1 MPQDWCKSLALDVKP
16 SMNIE
21 DSSIGDATLLALF
34 RSCTGSEFRQ
44 DAAAKFAARYMEK
57 LVSLIQRNIA
67 ARFQPRFD
75 AEDVAQSVLQSW
87 FAGVRRRSIHP
98 TSGTEIWPLISVMAL
113 NKVRNRI
120 RFHQAER
127 RSVQR
132 SEDGE
137 VSAAEMPDPTTH
149 DATEF
154 EDMLHSIGSSLDEDG
169 RAVLHLILEGYSV
182 AEIAEKLQI
191 STKTV
196 TRRKKEIRRQ
206 ILSHLPDELR
216 LVAEQLASADET

>member
-1 MPQDWCKSLALDVKP
+1 
-16 SMNIE
+16 
-21 DSSIGDATLLALF
+21 
-34 RSCTGSEFRQ
+34 
-44 DAAAKFAARYMEK
+44 MEK
-57 LVSLIQRNIA
+57 LVSLIQKNIA

-75 AEDVAQSVLQSW
+75 AEDVAQSVLNSW
-87 FAGVRRRSIHP
+87 FEGVRRRSIHP

-137 VSAAEMPDPTTH
+137 VYAEEMPDPTSH
-149 DATEF
+149 DAVEF
-154 EDMLHSIGSSLDEDG
+154 ADMLNAISSSLNEDS
-169 RAVLHLILEGYSV
+169 REVLRLILEGHSV
-182 AEIAEKLQI
+182 AEISDKLQM

-196 TRRKKEIRRQ
+196 SRRKKDIRKQ
-206 ILSHLPDELR
+206 ILSHLPDDLR
-216 LVAEQLASADET
+216 VVAEQLASEDETT